1 MEAIADWIVAVLT
14 TTTTA
19 RAGGQRR
26 KGAKEKDQDR
36 GKKTN
41 EVPNEREGER
51 DGERERER
59 ESTVPPFITVPQ
71 IIETVSRKGER
82 KERKNSRWMTDC
94 L

>member
-1 MEAIADWIVAVLT
+1 MEAIADWTVAVLT

-51 DGERERER
+51 DGERE
-59 ESTVPPFITVPQ
+59 STVPPFITAPQ

>member
-1 MEAIADWIVAVLT
+1 MEAIANWTVAVLT

-51 DGERERER
+51 DGEREHGTTIYHRAADNR
-59 ESTVPPFITVPQ
+59 
-71 IIETVSRKGER
+71 
-82 KERKNSRWMTDC
+82 NSV
-94 L
+94 